1 MRYSRLDKQSTL
13 ATTTT
18 ITMKVII
25 SASWIES
32 FSSRKRRRQRSAVCC
47 KDGSEGTILEEDEE
61 ERILSPVNEN
71 PVTDPVKAVHF
82 SPTAQLHVYPEVDT
96 LRLED
101 FWYAPEEIRAFKRRF
116 QVSRDEVCLDSQ
128 NNAQILAM
136 VRYYKEECCCCQQR
150 NTATT
155 SLEDDKRDDR
165 SKEEEGA
172 DDEVKVATF
181 SQQEQQD
188 ESRWSAL
195 PHQLLEEE
203 FTTRGLESCIIRSM
217 CKYDGQRRLLR
228 QYDIVCPRLRG
239 EGHRRRR
246 RPGEEISSCSSST
259 NTHITASEKRDPC
272 LHHDED
278 APCFEDHTEQIAA
291 QCQIISLASRRFAH
305 AVAIGRWYRS

>member
-1 MRYSRLDKQSTL
+1 
-13 ATTTT
+13 
-18 ITMKVII
+18 MKVII
-25 SASWIES
+25 SASWIQS

-61 ERILSPVNEN
+61 QILSPVNEN
-71 PVTDPVKAVHF
+71 NVLNNPARSVHF
-82 SPTAQLHVYPEVDT
+82 SPTAQLHVYPEVESHS

-101 FWYAPEEIRAFKRRF
+101 FWYAPEEIRAFKRGF
-116 QVSRDEVCLDSQ
+116 QVSRDEFCLDSEH
-128 NNAQILAM
+128 AQVRAM

-150 NTATT
+150 NATTT
-155 SLEDDKRDDR
+155 SLEDDKREGR
-165 SKEEEGA
+165 SFEEEGA
-172 DDEVKVATF
+172 DDDDVKVATF
-181 SQQEQQD
+181 SQQEQQH

-203 FTTRGLESCIIRSM
+203 FTTRGLESGIIRSM

-246 RPGEEISSCSSST
+246 RRPGEEKSTVCASST
-259 NTHITASEKRDPC
+259 NTHDEAEKRDRFL
-272 LHHDED
+272 LHQD